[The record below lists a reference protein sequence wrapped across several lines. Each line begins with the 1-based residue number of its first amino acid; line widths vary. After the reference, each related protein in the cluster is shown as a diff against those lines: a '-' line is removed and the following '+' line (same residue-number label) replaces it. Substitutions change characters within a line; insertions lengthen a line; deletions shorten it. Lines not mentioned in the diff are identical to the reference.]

1 MIDEHG
7 PVRVIM
13 NDEPDN
19 APGDFAC
26 VRIEVSLDAT
36 HAAFVRD
43 DGWALVGFGYVA
55 KCLSKPSYVD
65 LVYRFGGGA
74 S

>member
-1 MIDEHG
+1 MIDQQG

-13 NDEPDN
+13 NDNPGN

-26 VRIEVSLDAT
+26 VRVSVGVGYIGAHVDE
-36 HAAFVRD
+36 
-43 DGWALVGFGYVA
+43 GWTLVGFGYVA
-55 KCLSKPSYVD
+55 KCAGFSSYVD
-65 LVYRFGGGA
+65 LVYRFGGV